1 MVFSKLSS
9 VGEWIVELW
18 SSVEEEVASSH
29 VPVQSRG
36 MRETVMRTKT
46 ITTIDERRERRYSI
60 GAYNVAKSKR
70 GG

>member
-18 SSVEEEVASSH
+18 SSEEEEVASSH

-36 MRETVMRTKT
+36 MRETVMGTKT
-46 ITTIDERRERRYSI
+46 ITTIDE
-60 GAYNVAKSKR
+60 
-70 GG
+70 